1 MTDLPA
7 LNWRKSSYSSNN
19 GGACVEVATTPDGGR
34 YVRDTKDRTL
44 PPHYFTPTAWRAF
57 LATTKAAKLD

>member
-34 YVRDTKDRTL
+34 YVRDTKDRAL
-44 PPHYFTPTAWRAF
+44 PPHYFTAEEWHAF
-57 LATTKAAKLD
+57 IQGAKAGEFD

>member
-7 LNWRKSSYSSNN
+7 LNWRKSSYSNNN

-34 YVRDTKDRTL
+34 YVRDTKDRSL
-44 PPHYFTPTAWRAF
+44 PPHYFTAPAWRTF
-57 LATTKAAKLD
+57 IVDIKISSFD